1 MSKKIA
7 TSTQI
12 PTHLPAMP
20 GGITEVRRQEALL
33 KTDALQNAI
42 LNSANFSSIATD
54 AKGVIQ
60 IFNVGAERML
70 GYTAVEVLNKIT
82 PANISDPQELIVR
95 AKALSVEL
103 DTPITPGFEALVFKA
118 SRGIEDIYEL
128 TYIRKDGSRFP
139 AVVSVTALRDAQ
151 DEIIGY
157 LLIGTDNTAR
167 KEAEEALLKAG
178 ALQSAIFNSANFSSI
193 ATDAKGVIQ
202 IFNVGAERMLGY
214 AAVEV
219 MNKITPA
226 DISDPQEV
234 TARAIALSVELDTLI
249 APGFE
254 ALVFKASRGI
264 EDIYE
269 LTYIRKDGSRFPAVV
284 SVTALRDA
292 HDEIIGYLLIGTDN
306 TARKEAEEALLK
318 AGALQSA
325 IFNSANFS
333 SIATDAKGVI
343 QIFNVGAERMLG
355 YAAVEVMNRITP
367 ADISDPQEVIA
378 RAMELSVEL
387 DTPITPGFEALV
399 FKASRG
405 IEDIYELTYIR
416 KDGSRFPA
424 VVSVTALR
432 DAQTAII
439 GYLLIGTDNTAR
451 KQVEAE
457 QKKLDQRLRDQQF
470 YTRSLIESNID
481 ALVST
486 DPSGI
491 ITDPN
496 KQMEIITG
504 CTRDE
509 LIGAPFK
516 NHFTDQDRAEAGIKR
531 VLREKKL
538 IDYELTVH
546 ASDGT
551 ETPVSLHATTI
562 YDRERR
568 LQGVFVAV
576 RNMTE
581 RKRLDQ
587 VLEDKNAE
595 LESARFI
602 AEKAN
607 QSKSAF
613 LANMS
618 HEIRTPMNAIIG
630 LSHLCLQTK
639 LNAQQKDYI
648 RKVYNSANSLLR
660 IINDILDFSKIEAGK
675 MSMESILFSLE
686 DVLGS
691 VVSMISLQAKE
702 KNLEVVTETAMD
714 MPTGLVGDPSRLGQ
728 VLLNL
733 TNNAIKFTKT
743 GELVIVTELLEQGE
757 GSVRIQ
763 FTVRDTG
770 IGMTPVQ
777 VAGLFHAFTQA
788 DSSTT
793 RKYGGT
799 GLGLTISKRLIEMM
813 GGTIR
818 AESELDKGTSFIFD
832 VLLGVSEQV
841 PAKSLIPS
849 SDLRGIKVLAV
860 DDNESAITV
869 MADYLTSFTFQVI
882 KARDAREAIL
892 AVHEAD
898 LAGEPFDLVIMD
910 YMMPGTDGITTVAKM
925 RNELSLSKFP
935 LVIIATAYGEDD
947 VVKRADA
954 EALVDGFLVKPI
966 SPSLLLEVIME
977 AFGHAQIDGK
987 KSGMAYAGVPDF
999 GALLAG
1005 ARILLVEDNEINQQV
1020 ARELLEQAGITV
1032 LLAENGKQ
1040 AVEMVARE
1048 ALDGILMDLQMP
1060 VMDGLTATRKIRKDP
1075 RFAHLPILAMTAN
1088 AMSGDRELCLEAGMQ
1103 DHIAKPVDPKEMFT
1117 TLVRWIKPKSAN
1129 SSPKWAEQG
1138 MDQDKRG
1145 AGNKAEQAFL
1155 PDIQGVDT
1163 QSGLLRMGGNIK
1175 GYRNLLTKFR
1185 INHESADTGMRA
1197 ALVGNDLILLEQLAH
1212 TLRGVSATIGAGRL
1226 ADRIELLES
1235 AIKNKSGSER
1245 IKYLLGELTTEL
1257 ACVCNAI
1264 DQSLSNWL
1272 PRQPDMPLQV
1282 PVLSHPGGVKEP
1294 VLPIPPLLGIDLAKG
1309 MHHLGD
1315 NTTLYRNVLLKF
1327 ARNQVGACMKM
1338 EQCLAAGDFTTLKYV
1353 AHGLKGV
1360 SATLGIL
1367 KLADL
1372 AGRIEK
1378 QSAVP
1383 DGLKELREL
1392 LPKISQEM
1400 ASIVSTIETTLVQA
1414 SSVVG
1419 EEGQPGN
1426 DVSPEELAPL
1436 FRKAVLL
1443 LIGFDSSVERVV
1455 EEIEQLAR
1463 NGVRKK
1469 MMESI
1474 QVAIGAYDYETCLT
1488 LFHAWAK
1495 EEGICLDNK

>member
-1 MSKKIA
+1 
-7 TSTQI
+7 
-12 PTHLPAMP
+12 
-20 GGITEVRRQEALL
+20 
-33 KTDALQNAI
+33 
-42 LNSANFSSIATD
+42 
-54 AKGVIQ
+54 
-60 IFNVGAERML
+60 
-70 GYTAVEVLNKIT
+70 
-82 PANISDPQELIVR
+82 
-95 AKALSVEL
+95 
-103 DTPITPGFEALVFKA
+103 
-118 SRGIEDIYEL
+118 
-128 TYIRKDGSRFP
+128 
-139 AVVSVTALRDAQ
+139 
-151 DEIIGY
+151 
-157 LLIGTDNTAR
+157 
-167 KEAEEALLKAG
+167 
-178 ALQSAIFNSANFSSI
+178 
-193 ATDAKGVIQ
+193 KGVIQ

-214 AAVEV
+214 AAIEV

-234 TARAIALSVELDTLI
+234 
-249 APGFE
+249 
-254 ALVFKASRGI
+254 
-264 EDIYE
+264 
-269 LTYIRKDGSRFPAVV
+269 
-284 SVTALRDA
+284 
-292 HDEIIGYLLIGTDN
+292 
-306 TARKEAEEALLK
+306 
-318 AGALQSA
+318 
-325 IFNSANFS
+325 
-333 SIATDAKGVI
+333 
-343 QIFNVGAERMLG
+343 
-355 YAAVEVMNRITP
+355 
-367 ADISDPQEVIA
+367 IA
-378 RAMELSVEL
+378 RAKELSVEL

-424 VVSVTALR
+424 VVSITALR

-496 KQMEIITG
+496 KQMETITG

-516 NHFTDQDRAEAGIKR
+516 NHFTDQERAEAGIKR
-531 VLREKKL
+531 VLSEKKL
-538 IDYELTVH
+538 IDYELTVR
-546 ASDGT
+546 ARDGK

-595 LESARFI
+595 LESARFL

-675 MSMESILFSLE
+675 MSMESIHFSLE
-686 DVLGS
+686 EVLGS

-714 MPTGLVGDPSRLGQ
+714 MPTGFVGDPSRLGQ

-733 TNNAIKFTKT
+733 TNNAIKFTRT
-743 GELVIVTELLEQGE
+743 GELVIVTELLEKGE
-757 GSVRIQ
+757 AFVRIQ

-770 IGMTPVQ
+770 IGMTPEQ
-777 VAGLFHAFTQA
+777 VAGLFQAFTQA

-813 GGTIR
+813 GGNIR

-841 PAKSLIPS
+841 TVKSLIPS

-910 YMMPGTDGITTVAKM
+910 YMMPGMDGITTVAKM

-935 LVIIATAYGEDD
+935 LVIMATAYGEDD
-947 VVKRADA
+947 VVKRADE

-987 KSGMAYAGVPDF
+987 KSGMAYAGVRDF
-999 GALLAG
+999 GVLLAG

-1020 ARELLEQAGITV
+1020 ARELLEQACITV

-1048 ALDGILMDLQMP
+1048 RLDGVLMDLQMP
-1060 VMDGLTATRKIRKDP
+1060 VMDGLTATREIRKDP

-1117 TLVRWIKPKSAN
+1117 TLVRWIKPESAN
-1129 SSPKWAEQG
+1129 SSPELAEQG
-1138 MDQDKRG
+1138 IDQDKRR
-1145 AGNKAEQAFL
+1145 ADKKTEQAFL

-1185 INHESADTGMRA
+1185 INHENADTGMRA
-1197 ALVGNDLILLEQLAH
+1197 ALAGNDLILLEQLAH
-1212 TLRGVSATIGAGRL
+1212 TLRGVSATIGAGTL
-1226 ADRIELLES
+1226 AGRIELLES
-1235 AIKNKSGSER
+1235 AIKKKSGSER
-1245 IKYLLGELTTEL
+1245 IEYLLGDLATEL
-1257 ACVCNAI
+1257 ACVCTAI
-1264 DQSLSNWL
+1264 DQSLPSTTAEEEPHNIVDDTL
-1272 PRQPDMPLQV
+1272 DMLEVRNQLLRKAAKQLAIFDTAIVHTLSAMHACTLSAEMLEWVSRMESQV
-1282 PVLSHPGGVKEP
+1282 EKYEFAESAATLTQCACAM
-1294 VLPIPPLLGIDLAKG
+1294 GIDL
-1309 MHHLGD
+1309 
-1315 NTTLYRNVLLKF
+1315 
-1327 ARNQVGACMKM
+1327 
-1338 EQCLAAGDFTTLKYV
+1338 
-1353 AHGLKGV
+1353 
-1360 SATLGIL
+1360 
-1367 KLADL
+1367 
-1372 AGRIEK
+1372 
-1378 QSAVP
+1378 
-1383 DGLKELREL
+1383 
-1392 LPKISQEM
+1392 EM
-1400 ASIVSTIETTLVQA
+1400 ADA
-1414 SSVVG
+1414 
-1419 EEGQPGN
+1419 
-1426 DVSPEELAPL
+1426 
-1436 FRKAVLL
+1436 
-1443 LIGFDSSVERVV
+1443 
-1455 EEIEQLAR
+1455 
-1463 NGVRKK
+1463 
-1469 MMESI
+1469 
-1474 QVAIGAYDYETCLT
+1474 
-1488 LFHAWAK
+1488 
-1495 EEGICLDNK
+1495 